1 MNIRATLV
9 GLLRRWALVIAVTVI
24 VVAGA
29 VVATL
34 LATPQYK
41 ATSSVYFA
49 LPSGTSGSDLFQGGN
64 YAQQQAVGYAELV
77 GTPTVLEPVIKQLG
91 LSTSADDLAG
101 GIVVAST
108 LPNTAIVNIDVSSP
122 SPQQAADIANATAQQ
137 LGVVVRQLVPRD
149 GSNKPAMD
157 ATTIRQA
164 VPPTAPSSPK
174 LTTNV
179 AAALVAGFLIAVGL
193 DLLGSRVPVPSRE
206 RMRSGR
212 RSSRA
217 GMPSTTS
224 PARHTDDPRPV
235 RGPGDTA
242 ETLETPHVGDA
253 YDTADHQV
261 VDDRPNGHHVQ
272 NGAVSQ
278 NDQNDE
284 HGERGERGEQGQNG
298 QGVRTSAAQGSPGSR

>member
-1 MNIRATLV
+1 MNIRETLV

-49 LPSGTSGSDLFQGGN
+49 LPNGTSGSDLFQGGN

-77 GTPTVLEPVIKQLG
+77 ATPTVLEPVIKQLG

-101 GIVVAST
+101 GTVVAST

-179 AAALVAGFLIAVGL
+179 AAALVAGLIIGAGL
-193 DLLGSRVPVPSRE
+193 DLLGSRVPVPTRE
-206 RMRSGR
+206 RTRSGR
-212 RSSRA
+212 RSLRA
-217 GMPSTTS
+217 GIPLV
-224 PARHTDDPRPV
+224 RHADDLRRV
-235 RGPGDTA
+235 RGPRGTS
-242 ETLETPHVGDA
+242 ETPEAPDVGDA
-253 YDTADHQV
+253 HDTSDPQGSV
-261 VDDRPNGHHVQ
+261 ERPNGHDVQ
-272 NGAVSQ
+272 NDADSQ
-278 NDQNDE
+278 NDQNGHDVQSG
-284 HGERGERGEQGQNG
+284 HDDQNAHA
-298 QGVRTSAAQGSPGSR
+298 VRTSAGQGSPGSR